1 MCRVNADVFPG
12 SLNSNTDIV
21 IAIIV
26 ADAVK
31 LTQSELGDSQ
41 SVIRTTLFSLSQ
53 TNYHSNHRYNDSKM
67 CYYNRLHRSRRFINQ
82 YFRLTDQNAKLFTR
96 NEFPSKPCHVLRGEK
111 CPDAS
116 RMFALNIRDVRR
128 DLNTDVSVFD

>member
-1 MCRVNADVFPG
+1 MCRVN
-12 SLNSNTDIV
+12 SDIV
-21 IAIIV
+21 IAMIV

-41 SVIRTTLFSLSQ
+41 SMIRTTLFSLSQ
-53 TNYHSNHRYNDSKM
+53 TNYHSNHRYNDSEM
-67 CYYNRLHRSRRFINQ
+67 WVYRNVLLQSLASIPQIYQSIFQINRPERKTV
-82 YFRLTDQNAKLFTR
+82 Y
-96 NEFPSKPCHVLRGEK
+96 SKPCHVLRGEK

-116 RMFALNIRDVRR
+116 RMFALKYRVRR